1 MISAK
6 QRNLRNEKRAPADLD
21 LRIFF
26 SRLLGQ
32 QNLSRPQ
39 FIEALSK
46 NLGEDVSLS
55 RLDNYLASTKV
66 SARLPA
72 YFLRAICETLDDD
85 SILLFLARP
94 RLQKQVEFAETVR
107 ELRRICDE
115 LLRMPELNAQCG
127 HSSPKQAKVP
137 GNGMPAN
144 KKNGRSCAD

>member
-6 QRNLRNEKRAPADLD
+6 LRNLRNEKRAPADLD
-21 LRIFF
+21 LRNFF
-26 SRLLGQ
+26 GRLLSER
-32 QNLSRPQ
+32 NLSRPQ

-55 RLDNYLASTKV
+55 RLDNYIASTKV

-94 RLQKQVEFAETVR
+94 RLQKQIELAEELR

-115 LLRMPELNAQCG
+115 LLRM
-127 HSSPKQAKVP
+127 QALSAKRKGPNV
-137 GNGMPAN
+137 
-144 KKNGRSCAD
+144 